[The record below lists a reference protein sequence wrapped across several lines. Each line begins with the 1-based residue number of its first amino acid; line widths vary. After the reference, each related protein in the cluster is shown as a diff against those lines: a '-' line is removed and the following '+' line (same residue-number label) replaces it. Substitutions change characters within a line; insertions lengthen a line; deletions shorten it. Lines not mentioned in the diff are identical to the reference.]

1 MKILPDDFVS
11 YTQKVMG
18 GSRFDRFMASFD
30 ELPSVSV
37 RVKRG
42 CRLPIGGVDDGRVPW
57 CDEGVYLKHRP
68 QFTLDPLFHAGC
80 YYVQEAS
87 SMFLAEVLRQYV
99 DGKVAMLDLC
109 AAPGGK
115 STLAL
120 QTLAEGSVL
129 VSNEPVKT
137 RANVLAENLSKWG
150 NPNVIVTNAYPSDIA
165 RTGAL
170 FDVVL
175 CDVPCSGEG
184 MFRKDEGA
192 IGEWSVQTVDRL
204 WRLQREIVAEA
215 WKTLRPGGL
224 FVYSTCTFNLREN
237 EENVR
242 WIAEEYDADILPIK
256 ISQQWN
262 ITASLL
268 EGFDSPV
275 YRFIPGITRG
285 EGLFMAEIG
294 RAHV

>member
-120 QTLAEGSVL
+120 QTLAEGSLL

-170 FDVVL
+170 FDIVL

-242 WIAEEYDADILPIK
+242 
-256 ISQQWN
+256 
-262 ITASLL
+262 
-268 EGFDSPV
+268 
-275 YRFIPGITRG
+275 
-285 EGLFMAEIG
+285 
-294 RAHV
+294 